1 MAEHASVVEIPA
13 EAATDLTITAP
24 IEGRAIPLSE
34 VEDQTFAAEILGPG
48 AAIAP
53 ESGPV
58 VSPVDGEVIVAFPT
72 GHAYGLRSASGV
84 ELLIHVGMDTVQLE
98 GKHFSAKVKA
108 GDKVLR
114 GMPLVE
120 VDWTAVGA
128 AGYQTVTAET
138 ARVSVAIPED
148 WYVYSTLD
156 EAEINEMATR
166 TGADPA
172 ELKKATTFQDVVAL
186 SPGRDANN
194 VQEIFNCALLAYE
207 KEVVSEETMTD
218 DVNKAGGTVIKYS
231 TVETANG
238 TGSYIIYSPADSPEY
253 ASSQLA
259 LPNPQGSMVRMNVYS
274 GSTERTQELIDNI
287 AASLR

>member
-1 MAEHASVVEIPA
+1 MKTTAYRAWTALAVIA
-13 EAATDLTITAP
+13 LTSTALA
-24 IEGRAIPLSE
+24 GC
-34 VEDQTFAAEILGPG
+34 G
-48 AAIAP
+48 
-53 ESGPV
+53 SG
-58 VSPVDGEVIVAFPT
+58 SSS
-72 GHAYGLRSASGV
+72 SASSASATASASSPASSGV
-84 ELLIHVGMDTVQLE
+84 RLLDKGDEGSGSDDGSSASPSASPSPSASASSSAGASTELAE
-98 GKHFSAKVKA
+98 PAA
-108 GDKVLR
+108 
-114 GMPLVE
+114 PP
-120 VDWTAVGA
+120 